1 MRFGIV
7 VFPGTWSDGDCYHS
21 VNTILSQ
28 EAQFIWHK
36 DTDLSGIDCVIIPG
50 GFSYGDHLRAGAIAA
65 FSPIM
70 KAVTQFATHGG
81 LVIGI
86 CNGFQILCE
95 SGLLPGILRRNRTL
109 QFRCRWVNLKTNN
122 SKTPFTVSIPQKHTL
137 RIPIS
142 HGEGAY
148 YADETIIKEIHDN
161 NQIVFQYCD
170 TTGLVT
176 DDNNP
181 NGSIENIAGIVNK
194 DGNVL
199 GMMPHPERA
208 CEDLLG
214 SKDGLYI
221 LESIIESSSR
231 LSGYSKT

>member
-65 FSPIM
+65 YSPIM

-122 SKTPFTVSIPQKHTL
+122 SKTPFTASIPQKHTL

-148 YADETIIKEIHDN
+148 YADETIIKGLHDN

-181 NGSIENIAGIVNK
+181 NGSVENIAGIVNK

-221 LESIIESSSR
+221 LESVIESSSR

>member
-86 CNGFQILCE
+86 CYGFQILCE

-109 QFRCRWVNLKTNN
+109 QFRCRWVNLKL
-122 SKTPFTVSIPQKHTL
+122 SL
-137 RIPIS
+137 
-142 HGEGAY
+142 
-148 YADETIIKEIHDN
+148 IH
-161 NQIVFQYCD
+161 I
-170 TTGLVT
+170 
-176 DDNNP
+176 
-181 NGSIENIAGIVNK
+181 
-194 DGNVL
+194 
-199 GMMPHPERA
+199 
-208 CEDLLG
+208 
-214 SKDGLYI
+214 
-221 LESIIESSSR
+221 
-231 LSGYSKT
+231 

>member
-148 YADETIIKEIHDN
+148 YADETIIKGLHDN

-176 DDNNP
+176 DENNP

-199 GMMPHPERA
+199 GMMPHP
-208 CEDLLG
+208 
-214 SKDGLYI
+214 
-221 LESIIESSSR
+221 
-231 LSGYSKT
+231 